1 MVINTYDIILVY
13 LLDFL
18 IKEDRHKNDLL
29 YTNVRPHVFLRMS
42 LSDILKI
49 YPIYGKLRTVEIL
62 INSLMNEYVTINNEL
77 YMVIYRCQLY
87 SESKRMELIN
97 YNYQMYLIYYFD
109 FIDRYPLYNKLVKN
123 KLILTLL
130 ASKKSKNSALFLVPI
145 DIFSIIY
152 KYL

>member
-1 MVINTYDIILVY
+1 
-13 LLDFL
+13 
-18 IKEDRHKNDLL
+18 
-29 YTNVRPHVFLRMS
+29 MS

>member
-109 FIDRYPLYNKLVKN
+109 FIDRYIINR
-123 KLILTLL
+123 T
-130 ASKKSKNSALFLVPI
+130 NSI
-145 DIFSIIY
+145 
-152 KYL
+152 